1 MINAHLTLYSTSVT
15 EMASERDLADI
26 YQLNVYRLN
35 EGLLKLLLLEQ
46 IMFISETIIN
56 IS

>member
-15 EMASERDLADI
+15 EIASERDLADI